1 MEVKYIKADGF
12 TIPIAYGIEQMM
24 LIEDQTFKNMP
35 LYRLFSILRIGNNA
49 AAIEL
54 NIKQL
59 KQNELVFEVN
69 SNPEI
74 LETAYLYYKYCRSE
88 FKILKL
94 KKTKLPKG
102 RAQEMMEEYKN
113 KEFKPFT

>member
-1 MEVKYIKADGF
+1 MEVKYIKTDGF
-12 TIPIAYGIEQMM
+12 TIPIAYGIEEMI

-35 LYRLFSILRIGNNA
+35 LHRLFSILRMGNNA
-49 AAIEL
+49 AAMEL
-54 NIKQL
+54 NIKPL

-74 LETAYLYYKYCRSE
+74 LETAYLYFKYCRSE
-88 FKILKL
+88 FKILKP
-94 KKTKLPKG
+94 KKPKLPKG
-102 RAQEMMEEYKN
+102 RAQQMMEEYKH